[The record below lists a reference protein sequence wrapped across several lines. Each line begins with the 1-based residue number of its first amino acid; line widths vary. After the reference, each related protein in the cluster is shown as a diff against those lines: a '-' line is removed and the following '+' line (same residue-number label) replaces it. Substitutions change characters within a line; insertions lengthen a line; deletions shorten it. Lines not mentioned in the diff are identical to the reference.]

1 MGLIDFAGCYPV
13 HMSGGIC
20 ALAGAWIV
28 GPRIGKYG
36 KNGEIGE
43 LNGHNATF
51 GILGVFLLWFQWYVS
66 TPSIYKFCTAR
77 YPDRIPERTI
87 HSVTCRT

>member
-51 GILGVFLLWFQWYVS
+51 GILGVFLLWFQWYVPGPPLQVLY
-66 TPSIYKFCTAR
+66 T
-77 YPDRIPERTI
+77 
-87 HSVTCRT
+87 